1 MRFTLWAI
9 FWLVGFL
16 AVFTKAGHA
25 PGNLMLLS
33 APEIANESDKKAIIL
48 DKRMRFRENEW
59 VDSVYEALADSQRL
73 AQLFMVAAFST
84 TDKTDPKLEA
94 LIRNYN
100 LGGLIF
106 MKGSPMRQARLT
118 NHYQSL
124 AATPML
130 IAMDA
135 EWGLAMRLDST
146 VRYPYQM
153 TLGAITDER
162 LVYEMG
168 QQIALQCQALGVHV
182 SFSPVV
188 DVNNNADN
196 PVIGHRS
203 FGSSKY
209 VVANRAARYMQG
221 LQDNKIIACAK
232 HFPGHGDTDLD
243 SHYDLPTIHSDKKR
257 LDSLELYPFRHLIQE
272 GVASVMVAH
281 LSVPALDPTPKLAST
296 LSKPIVTDLL
306 RRKLGFQ
313 GLIFTD
319 ALNMKGVA
327 DLYPP
332 GEVDALALL
341 AGNDILLYSMDVPTA
356 IARIRKAIDEDRISW
371 KELEKRVKK
380 VLAAKYW
387 TGLNNYQAI
396 QTDSLMTRLLPENA
410 AVLQQTIYEQA
421 VTLVRDANKRIPL
434 KTLPAKSL
442 YIGVGQAAVAKEA
455 FESFAVFAS
464 TDYLNVPIK
473 ADATLLT
480 NLQNQINAA
489 EELVIA
495 WHLPSQKAGVVFG
508 LDTILVQQLK
518 QMVGNKKLI
527 QLIYG
532 NPYSL
537 KFLDFGDVVVCG
549 FEEHSLAFKATSN
562 ALFGSGRFK
571 GRLPVN
577 VNDSLKFGSG
587 LRSDASW
594 NLRWAQPES
603 LGYDSKKLKA
613 LDSILNSALQAGAT
627 PGGQLVVSKG
637 NQLLYA
643 KAFGT
648 LDGQTSTTLANLYDL
663 ASVTK
668 ITASVPALMRLHQQ
682 GKLPIDSS
690 LAFFLPE
697 LKGHE
702 KGSLKLREIL
712 SHQAGLPAFLPLWQ
726 KIMTKKKLTA
736 AYYRTTASDSFP
748 LHLAENLFLRADL
761 KDSVYQWTLDAP
773 LQTRGN
779 YRYSDLAYVFVWRI
793 LERQAEGP
801 VDELLTRTIYQAAQ
815 AYSLTYLPLQHY
827 PVSRIAPTEK
837 DELFRNQL
845 LRGYVHDQQAAMVGG
860 IAGHAGLFGTA
871 ADLTRLF
878 VHFLPNKAAN
888 QGLQWSAA
896 TLDLFTSPQFVGNRR
911 GLGFDKPE
919 IERGKASPTAPSVS
933 GQTFGHSGFT
943 GTAVWV
949 DPKSELVFVFVSNRI
964 YPSVNNTKLAD
975 LNIRT
980 SLQEAVYQAKLPLK
994 PQNAKSVSPKLSP
1007 L

>member
-1 MRFTLWAI
+1 MRFTLWALV
-9 FWLVGFL
+9 WLLCFVT
-16 AVFTKAGHA
+16 VFSIAGYA
-25 PGNLMLLS
+25 PGITPTTTAAAVTPATEPKAILL
-33 APEIANESDKKAIIL
+33 DKK
-48 DKRMRFRENEW
+48 MRFRENDW
-59 VDSVYEALADSQRL
+59 VDSVYAALADSQRL

-84 TDKTDPKLEA
+84 TDKPDPKLEA

-118 NHYQSL
+118 NHYQAL

-153 TLGAITDER
+153 TLGAITDDR
-162 LVYEMG
+162 LIYEKG
-168 QQIALQCQALGVHV
+168 EQIALQCNALGVHV

-209 VVANRAARYMQG
+209 VVANRAASYMRG
-221 LQDNKIIACAK
+221 LQDNKVIACAK

-306 RRKLGFQ
+306 RKKLGFQ

-356 IARIRKAIDEDRISW
+356 INRIRQAIADDRISW
-371 KELEKRVKK
+371 KELERRVKK
-380 VLAAKYW
+380 VLSAKYW
-387 TGLNNYQAI
+387 AGLQAYKPV
-396 QTDSLMTRLLPENA
+396 QTDSLMARLQPENA
-410 AVLQQTIYEQA
+410 PLLQQTIYEQA
-421 VTLVRDANKRIPL
+421 VTLVRDADKRIPL
-434 KTLPAKSL
+434 KSLSPKTL
-442 YIGVGQAAVAKEA
+442 YVGIGQAPVAREA

-464 TDYLNVPIK
+464 TDYINLPIK
-473 ADATLLT
+473 AETAVLSS
-480 NLQNQINAA
+480 LQAQLSEAD
-489 EELVIA
+489 EVVLA
-495 WHLPSQKAGVVFG
+495 WHLPSQKAGVTFG
-508 LDTILVQQLK
+508 LDTALVEQLK
-518 QMVGNKKLI
+518 LMLGEKKVI

-537 KFLDFGDVVVCG
+537 KYLDFGAVVVCG
-549 FEEHSLAFKATSN
+549 YEEHPLAFKATAN

-587 LRSDASW
+587 LRSDAGW

-603 LGYDSKKLKA
+603 LGYDSKKLRA
-613 LDSILNSALQAGAT
+613 LDSIINFALSSGAT

-648 LDGQTSTTLANLYDL
+648 LDGQTRSSLTHLYDL

-668 ITASVPALMRLHQQ
+668 ITASVPALMRLYEQ
-682 GKLPIDSS
+682 GQLPIDSS

-697 LKGHE
+697 LRGHE
-702 KGSLKLREIL
+702 KGSLKLREL
-712 SHQAGLPAFLPLWQ
+712 LTHQAGLPAFLPLWK
-726 KIMTKKKLTA
+726 KIMGKKGLLPTW
-736 AYYRTTASDSFP
+736 YRTSPSDSFP
-748 LHLAENLFLRADL
+748 LQLAEGQYLRADL
-761 KDSVYQWTLDAP
+761 KDSLYQWTLDAP
-773 LQTRGN
+773 LQGRGT
-779 YRYSDLAYVFVWRI
+779 YRYSDLAYVFVWRL
-793 LERQAEGP
+793 LEKHGQGK
-801 VDELLTRTIYQAAQ
+801 VDEQLSQYFYQPTQ
-815 AYSLTYLPLQHY
+815 AYSLNYQPLRFY
-827 PVSRIAPTEK
+827 PASRIAPTEK
-837 DELFRNQL
+837 DDSFRNQL

-871 ADLTRLF
+871 ADLCRFF
-878 VHFLPNKAAN
+878 VHFLPQNGGAK
-888 QGLQWSAA
+888 GLQWSAA
-896 TLDLFTSPQFVGNRR
+896 TLDLFTSPQYVGNRR

-919 IERGKASPTAPSVS
+919 VERGKATPTAPSVS

-964 YPSVNNTKLAD
+964 YPQVTNTKLAD

-980 SLQEAVYQAKLPLK
+980 SLQEAVYLAKLPAK
-994 PQNAKSVSPKLSP
+994 PQNARSVSPKQSP
-1007 L
+1007 W

>member
-9 FWLVGFL
+9 FWLLSFL

-25 PGNLMLLS
+25 PGNLMAVVKEAELS
-33 APEIANESDKKAIIL
+33 VTENKAIIQ
-48 DKRMRFRENEW
+48 DKRMRFRENDW
-59 VDSVYEALADSQRL
+59 VDSVYDALADSQRL

-84 TDKTDPKLEA
+84 TDKPDPKLEA

-118 NHYQSL
+118 NYYQAV

-146 VRYPYQM
+146 IRYPYQI
-153 TLGAITDER
+153 TLGAITDDR
-162 LVYEMG
+162 LIYDMG

-209 VVANRAARYMQG
+209 VVANRATRYMQG
-221 LQDNKIIACAK
+221 LQDNNIIACAK

-281 LSVPALDPTPKLAST
+281 LAVPALDPTPNLAST

-306 RRKLGFQ
+306 RKKMGFQ

-356 IARIRKAIDEDRISW
+356 IQRIRKAIADDRISW

-380 VLAAKYW
+380 VLSAKYW
-387 TGLNNYQAI
+387 TGLNAYQPI
-396 QTDSLMTRLLPENA
+396 QTDSLMARLQPDNA
-410 AVLQQTIYEQA
+410 PLLQQTLYEQA
-421 VTLVRDANKRIPL
+421 ATLVRDTDKRIPL
-434 KTLPAKSL
+434 KSLSPKTLYL
-442 YIGVGQAAVAKEA
+442 GIGQAPVAREA
-455 FESFAVFAS
+455 YESFAVFAS
-464 TDYLNVPIK
+464 TDYLNLPIK
-473 ADATLLT
+473 SDVSAMAA
-480 NLQNQINAA
+480 LQTQINAA
-489 EELVIA
+489 DEVVIS
-495 WHLPSQKAGVVFG
+495 WHLPTQKAGVIFG
-508 LDTILVQQLK
+508 LDTVFVQQLK
-518 QMVGNKKLI
+518 QMVVGKKLI

-537 KFLDFGDVVVCG
+537 KFLDFGSVVVCG
-549 FEEHSLAFKATSN
+549 YEEHPLAFKATVN

-587 LRSDASW
+587 LRSDAGW

-613 LDSILNSALQAGAT
+613 LDSILFSAIKAGAT

-648 LDGQTSTTLANLYDL
+648 LDGQLTTSLSTLYDL

-668 ITASVPALMRLHQQ
+668 ITASVPGLMRLHQQ
-682 GKLPIDSS
+682 GRLPIDST

-697 LKGHE
+697 LQGHE
-702 KGSLKLREIL
+702 KGSLKLRELL
-712 SHQAGLPAFLPLWQ
+712 SHQAGLPAFLPLWK
-726 KIMTKKKLTA
+726 KILGKKGLLP

-748 LHLAENLFLRADL
+748 LQLTDKLFLRVDL

-773 LQTRGN
+773 LQNRGT

-793 LERQAEGP
+793 LEKQGAQP
-801 VDELLTRTIYQAAQ
+801 VKTALTQYIYQPAG
-815 AYSLTYLPLQHY
+815 AYSLSYLPLQFY
-827 PVSRIAPTEK
+827 PMSRIAPTEK
-837 DELFRNQL
+837 DDLFRNQL

-878 VHFLPNKAAN
+878 VHFLPQNSDSE
-888 QGLQWSAA
+888 GLQWSAA
-896 TLDLFTSPQFVGNRR
+896 TLDLFTSPQYVGNRR

-949 DPKSELVFVFVSNRI
+949 DPKYDLVFVFVSNRI
-964 YPSVNNTKLAD
+964 YPSVTNTKLAD

-980 SLQEAVYQAKLPLK
+980 SLQEAVYQARLPIT

>member
-1 MRFTLWAI
+1 MRFTLWA
-9 FWLVGFL
+9 LVWMLCFM

-25 PGNLMLLS
+25 PGNLMALQK
-33 APEIANESDKKAIIL
+33 EVIVNETEKKAIIQ
-48 DKRMRFRENEW
+48 DKRMRFRENDW
-59 VDSVYEALADSQRL
+59 VDSVYDALADSQRL

-84 TDKTDPKLEA
+84 SDKPDPKLEA

-124 AATPML
+124 ATTPML

-146 VRYPYQM
+146 IRYPYQI
-153 TLGAITDER
+153 TLGATTDDR
-162 LVYEMG
+162 LTYEMG
-168 QQIALQCQALGVHV
+168 QQIALQCNALGVHV

-203 FGSSKY
+203 FGTSKY
-209 VVANRAARYMQG
+209 VVANRATSYMRG

-306 RRKLGFQ
+306 RKKLGFQ

-356 IARIRKAIDEDRISW
+356 IARIRKAIADDRISW

-380 VLAAKYW
+380 VLAAKFW
-387 TGLNNYQAI
+387 AGLNEYKPV
-396 QTDSLMTRLLPENA
+396 QTDSLMARLSPENA
-410 AVLQQTIYEQA
+410 PLLQQSIYEQA
-421 VTLVRDANKRIPL
+421 VTLVRDTDKRIPL
-434 KTLPAKSL
+434 KTLSPKTL
-442 YIGVGQAAVAKEA
+442 YIGLGQAPVAREA
-455 FESFAVFAS
+455 YESFAVFAS
-464 TDYLNVPIK
+464 TDYMSLPIK
-473 ADATLLT
+473 TDVVAMTALQTLIQAAD
-480 NLQNQINAA
+480 
-489 EELVIA
+489 EVVVA
-495 WHLPSQKAGVVFG
+495 WHLPSQKAGVAFG
-508 LDTILVQQLK
+508 LDTLFVQQLK
-518 QMVGNKKLI
+518 QLLGNKKLI

-537 KFLDFGDVVVCG
+537 KYLDFGDVVVCG
-549 FEEHSLAFKATSN
+549 YEEHPLAFKATAN
-562 ALFGSGRFK
+562 ALFGSSRFK

-577 VNDSLKFGSG
+577 VNEKLKFGSG
-587 LRSDASW
+587 LRSDAGW

-603 LGYDSKKLKA
+603 LGYDSRKLKA
-613 LDSILNSALQAGAT
+613 LDSILNSALKAGAT

-648 LDGQTSTTLANLYDL
+648 LDGQTKASLSNLYDL

-668 ITASVPALMRLHQQ
+668 IAASVPGLMRLYEQ

-697 LKGHE
+697 LRGHE
-702 KGSLKLREIL
+702 KGSLKLREL
-712 SHQAGLPAFLPLWQ
+712 LTHQAGLPAFLPLWK
-726 KIMTKKKLTA
+726 KIMGKKGLLPA
-736 AYYRTTASDSFP
+736 WYRTTASDSFP
-748 LHLAENLFLRADL
+748 LPLAEGQFLRADL
-761 KDSVYQWTLDAP
+761 KDSLYKWTLDAP
-773 LQTRGN
+773 LQGRGT
-779 YRYSDLAYVFVWRI
+779 YRYSDLAYVFVWKI
-793 LERQAEGP
+793 LEKQGKGK
-801 VDELLTRTIYQAAQ
+801 VDEQLSQFFYQPTQ
-815 AYSLTYLPLQHY
+815 AYSLSYQPLRYY
-827 PVSRIAPTEK
+827 PASRIAPTEK
-837 DELFRNQL
+837 DDGFRNQL

-878 VHFLPNKAAN
+878 VHFLPQNGGSK
-888 QGLQWSAA
+888 GLLWSAA
-896 TLDLFTSPQFVGNRR
+896 TLDLFTSPQYVGNRR

-919 IERGKASPTAPSVS
+919 IERGKASPTSPSVS

-964 YPSVNNTKLAD
+964 YPLATNTKLAD

-980 SLQEAVYQAKLPLK
+980 SLQEAVYLAKLPVK
-994 PQNAKSVSPKLSP
+994 PQNARSASPKQSP

>member
-1 MRFTLWAI
+1 MRFTLWALV
-9 FWLVGFL
+9 WLLCFV
-16 AVFTKAGHA
+16 AVFSIAGHA
-25 PGNLMLLS
+25 PGNAMAKTETTVTPAS
-33 APEIANESDKKAIIL
+33 EPKAIIQ
-48 DKRMRFRENEW
+48 DKRMRFRENDW
-59 VDSVYEALADSQRL
+59 VDSVYDALADSQRL

-84 TDKTDPKLEA
+84 GDKPDAKLEA

-106 MKGSPMRQARLT
+106 MKGSPQRQARLT

-146 VRYPYQM
+146 IRYPYQM
-153 TLGAITDER
+153 TLGAITDDR
-162 LVYEMG
+162 LIYDMG

-188 DVNNNADN
+188 DVNNNANN

-203 FGSSKY
+203 FGASKY
-209 VVANRAARYMQG
+209 VVANRAARYMAG

-306 RRKLGFQ
+306 RKKLGFQ

-356 IARIRKAIDEDRISW
+356 IARIRQAIAADRISW
-371 KELEKRVKK
+371 KELEKRIKK
-380 VLAAKYW
+380 VLSAKYW
-387 TGLNNYQAI
+387 VGLGDYQPI
-396 QTDSLMTRLLPENA
+396 NTDSLMARLQPENA
-410 AVLQQTIYEQA
+410 PLLQQTIYEQA
-421 VTLVRDANKRIPL
+421 VTLVRDTDKRIPL
-434 KTLPAKSL
+434 KTLSPKTL
-442 YIGVGQAAVAKEA
+442 YVGIGQAPVAREA
-455 FESFAVFAS
+455 FESFALFAS
-464 TDYLNVPIK
+464 TEYLNLPIK
-473 ADATLLT
+473 ANNFEMAA
-480 NLQNQINAA
+480 LQNQLNAA
-489 EELVIA
+489 DEVVLA
-495 WHLPSQKAGVVFG
+495 WHLPSQKAGVLFG
-508 LDTILVQQLK
+508 LDTLQLQQIKQLVAGKKLVQL
-518 QMVGNKKLI
+518 V
-527 QLIYG
+527 YG

-537 KFLDFGDVVVCG
+537 KFLDFGGLVVCG
-549 FEEHSLAFKATSN
+549 YEEHPLAFKATVN

-577 VNDSLKFGSG
+577 ANDSLKAGFG
-587 LRSDASW
+587 LRSDAGW
-594 NLRWAQPES
+594 NLRWTQPES

-613 LDSILNSALQAGAT
+613 LDSILYAALKVGAT

-637 NQLLYA
+637 SQIIYA

-648 LDGQTSTTLANLYDL
+648 IDGSSTASLSQLYDL

-668 ITASVPALMRLHQQ
+668 ITASVPALMRMHQQ
-682 GKLPIDSS
+682 GQLPIDSS

-697 LKGHE
+697 LREHE
-702 KGSLKLREIL
+702 KGSLKLREL
-712 SHQAGLPAFLPLWQ
+712 LTHQAGLPAFLPLWQ
-726 KIMTKKKLTA
+726 KLMLKKKIIP
-736 AYYRTTASDSFP
+736 AYYRSTASDSFP
-748 LHLAENLFLRADL
+748 LQLAENIYLRADL
-761 KDSVYQWTLDAP
+761 RDSLYQWTLDAP
-773 LQTRGN
+773 LQNRGN
-779 YRYSDLAYVFVWRI
+779 YRYSDLAYVFLWRI
-793 LERQAEGP
+793 IEKQGIP
-801 VDELLTRTIYQAAQ
+801 DQLLTQNVYQPAG
-815 AYSLTYLPLQHY
+815 AYSLMYQPLRVF
-827 PVSRIAPTEK
+827 PASRIAPTEK
-837 DELFRNQL
+837 DETFRNQL
-845 LRGYVHDQQAAMVGG
+845 LQGYVHDQQAAMVGG

-878 VHFLPNKAAN
+878 VHFLPEQAGSK
-888 QGLQWSAA
+888 GLQWSPT
-896 TLDLFTSPQFVGNRR
+896 TLDLFTSPQYVGNRR

-919 IERGKASPTAPSVS
+919 ITRGKPSPTAPSVS
-933 GQTFGHSGFT
+933 GQAFGHSGFT

-949 DPKSELVFVFVSNRI
+949 DPKYELVFVFVSNRI
-964 YPSVNNTKLAD
+964 YPAVTNTKLVD

-980 SLQEAVYQAKLPLK
+980 GLQEAVYKARLPLT

>member
-1 MRFTLWAI
+1 MRFTLWA
-9 FWLVGFL
+9 FVWLSCFV
-16 AVFTKAGHA
+16 AVFSTAGHA
-25 PGNLMLLS
+25 PGNS
-33 APEIANESDKKAIIL
+33 ITPISTETTSISEPKASIQ
-48 DKRMRFRENEW
+48 DKRMRFRDNDW
-59 VDSVYEALADSQRL
+59 VDSVYDVLADSQRL
-73 AQLFMVAAFST
+73 AQLFMVAAFSNV
-84 TDKTDPKLEA
+84 DKPDPKLEA

-106 MKGSPMRQARLT
+106 MKGSPLRQARLT

-124 AATPML
+124 ATTPLL

-146 VRYPYQM
+146 LRYPYQM
-153 TLGAITDER
+153 TLGAITDDR
-162 LVYEMG
+162 LIYEMG
-168 QQIALQCQALGVHV
+168 QQIALQCNALGVHV

-209 VVANRAARYMQG
+209 VVANRAATYMRG
-221 LQDNKIIACAK
+221 LQDNKVIACAK

-257 LDSLELYPFRHLIQE
+257 LDSLELYPFRHIIQE

-281 LSVPALDPTPKLAST
+281 LSVPALDPTPKQAST

-306 RRKLGFQ
+306 RKKLGFQ

-356 IARIRKAIDEDRISW
+356 IARIRKAIAEDRISW

-387 TGLNNYQAI
+387 AGLAGYQPV
-396 QTDSLMTRLLPENA
+396 QTDSLMAKLQPENA
-410 AVLQQTIYEQA
+410 AILQQTIYEQA
-421 VTLVRDANKRIPL
+421 TTLVRDSDKRIPIKSL
-434 KTLPAKSL
+434 SPKTL
-442 YIGVGQAAVAKEA
+442 YIGIGQATVAREA

-464 TDYLNVPIK
+464 TEYLNLPLKIDAASLAGLQSQLAA
-473 ADATLLT
+473 AD
-480 NLQNQINAA
+480 
-489 EELVIA
+489 EVVMA

-508 LDTILVQQLK
+508 LDTPTVQQLK
-518 QMVGNKKLI
+518 SLIGDKKLI

-537 KFLDFGDVVVCG
+537 KYLDFGAVVVCG
-549 FEEHSLAFKATSN
+549 YEEHPLAFQATAN

-587 LRSDASW
+587 LRSDAGW
-594 NLRWAQPES
+594 NLRWTQPES
-603 LGYDSKKLKA
+603 LGYNSKKLKA
-613 LDSILNSALQAGAT
+613 IDSILNYALKSGAT

-637 NQLLYA
+637 NQLIYA

-648 LDGQTSTTLANLYDL
+648 LDGQAKASLTNLYDL

-668 ITASVPALMRLHQQ
+668 ITASVPGLMRMYEQ

-697 LKGHE
+697 LKGNE
-702 KGSLKLREIL
+702 KGSLKLREL
-712 SHQAGLPAFLPLWQ
+712 LAHQAGLPAFLPLWK
-726 KIMTKKKLTA
+726 KITGKKGLLTTW
-736 AYYRTTASDSFP
+736 YRTTPSDSFP
-748 LHLAENLFLRADL
+748 FQLAENQYLRADL
-761 KDSVYQWTLDAP
+761 KDSLYKWTLEAP
-773 LQTRGN
+773 LQGRGS
-779 YRYSDLAYVFVWRI
+779 YRYSDLGYVFIWRI
-793 LERQAEGP
+793 LEKHSQGKVEEQL
-801 VDELLTRTIYQAAQ
+801 VQHFYQPTH
-815 AYSLTYLPLQHY
+815 AYSLGYQPLRYY
-827 PVSRIAPTEK
+827 PVNRIAPTEK
-837 DELFRNQL
+837 DDGFRNQL
-845 LRGYVHDQQAAMVGG
+845 LRGYVHDQQAAMLGG
-860 IAGHAGLFGTA
+860 VAGHAGLFGTA
-871 ADLTRLF
+871 ADLTRFF
-878 VHFLPNKAAN
+878 VHFLPQNHGAKK
-888 QGLQWSAA
+888 LQWSSA
-896 TLDLFTSPQFVGNRR
+896 TLDLFTSPQYVGNRR

-919 IERGKASPTAPSVS
+919 VERGKATPTAPSAS

-943 GTAVWV
+943 GTAVWI
-949 DPKSELVFVFVSNRI
+949 DPKSELIFVFVSNRI
-964 YPSVNNTKLAD
+964 YPLATNTKLAD

-980 SLQEAVYQAKLPLK
+980 SLQEAVYLAKLPAK
-994 PQNAKSVSPKLSP
+994 PQNARSVSPKQSP